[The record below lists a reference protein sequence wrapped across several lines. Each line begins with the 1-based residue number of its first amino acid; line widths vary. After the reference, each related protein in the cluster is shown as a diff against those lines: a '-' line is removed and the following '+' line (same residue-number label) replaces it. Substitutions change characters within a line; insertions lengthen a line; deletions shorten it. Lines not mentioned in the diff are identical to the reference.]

1 MFTGIVE
8 QIGEVVSLE
17 ATEHGRRIVL
27 SGESL
32 GDLPVGASIA
42 VNGVCLTVIE
52 PFANTVTLDVVP
64 ETLSR
69 TNLGELGTGSKVNLE
84 RPMPADGRFDGHIVQ
99 GHADGVG
106 RVRSIRSG
114 EGGSVVMEVE
124 VSPDMV
130 RYLVEKGSVTIDGV
144 SLTVVSVS
152 ESTFTVALIPHT
164 LEVTT
169 LGLRTERDTVNLEL
183 DVLAKYVERL
193 LDKR

>member
-27 SGESL
+27 SGEGL

-42 VNGVCLTVIE
+42 VNGVCLTAIE
-52 PFANTVTLDVVP
+52 PFGDTVTLDVVP

>member
-27 SGESL
+27 SGEGL